1 MHNGLNPDE
10 MDKSVGFKV
19 VKLALRMKQELR
31 RAFLAAGL
39 DVTPEQWA
47 VMNKLYL
54 AEGLSQSELADQVC
68 KDRPTIT
75 RILDT
80 LERRGLVVRGRDHTD
95 RRRYRVHLTMTG
107 SEMRGK
113 LYPVTKGLGDKLI
126 SGLDAEEIARFK
138 ASLEILLK
146 NLE

>member
-1 MHNGLNPDE
+1 MPRGLTPDE
-10 MDKSVGFKV
+10 MDRAVGFKV

-31 RAFLAAGL
+31 RAYLSAGM

-47 VMNKLYL
+47 VINKLFL
-54 AEGLSQSELADQVC
+54 NDGLSQSELAEQTW

-95 RRRYRVHLTMTG
+95 RRRYRVHLTMAG
-107 SEMRGK
+107 SELRAR
-113 LYPVTKGLGDKLI
+113 LFPVTKALG
-126 SGLDAEEIARFK
+126 ARLVEGMDENDIVALK
-138 ASLEILLK
+138 ASLDRMLS
-146 NLE
+146 NLG